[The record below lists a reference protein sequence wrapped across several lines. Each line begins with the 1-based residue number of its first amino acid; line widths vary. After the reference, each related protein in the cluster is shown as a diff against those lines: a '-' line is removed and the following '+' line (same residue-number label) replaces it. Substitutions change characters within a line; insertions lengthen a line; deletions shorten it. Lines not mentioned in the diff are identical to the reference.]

1 RLWAGDFAGAR
12 TALTRAAASGPGAPA
27 TALPRED
34 ALARLALLDV
44 LHGRP
49 GRAERTARAALA
61 ETERSGIA
69 RPASSGVERLVLAAV
84 AVEREELAQARALL
98 DTAGE
103 SHPALRDP
111 VLEAGRALVAARLHL
126 ANGAPGAAWKAVESG
141 VPADAVSPWARGETA
156 LVAAAV
162 DLAEGRPQ
170 DAVALLPEVPR
181 EQPACAVGAARVLL
195 AAGRPEAAVRL
206 LDRAAVDAY
215 AGPAVT
221 VRAALVRA
229 RAADRTGDTA
239 AARRLVAHAVTEAHR
254 EGLRRPLTEAGPWIR
269 PYLAPAPRHRG
280 PTPPRPA
287 GSPPPPVE
295 ELSGRERDVV
305 RRLALAMSTEEIAAD
320 LYVSVNTV
328 KTHLKNAYRKLSVG
342 RRSEAVRRAREL
354 GLL

>member
-1 RLWAGDFAGAR
+1 M
-12 TALTRAAASGPGAPA
+12 TGPGAPV

-44 LHGRP
+44 LHGWP
-49 GRAERTARAALA
+49 DRAERTAREALA
-61 ETERSGIA
+61 ETERSGLA

-84 AVEREELAQARALL
+84 AVEREELGRARALL

-126 ANGAPGAAWKAVESG
+126 ARGEPAAAWKAVEPG
-141 VPADAVSPWARGETA
+141 VPADADSPWARGETA
-156 LVAAAV
+156 LVAAAA

-170 DAVALLPEVPR
+170 EAAALLPEVPR
-181 EQPACAVGAARVLL
+181 DQPACAVGAARVLL

-206 LDRAAVDAY
+206 LDRAAVDEH

-229 RAADRTGDTA
+229 RAADRAGDTT
-239 AARRLVAHAVTEAHR
+239 AARRLVTRAVTEAHR
-254 EGLRRPLTEAGPWIR
+254 EGLRRPLAETGSWIR
-269 PYLAPAPRHRG
+269 PYLTPAPRHRRPSPSR
-280 PTPPRPA
+280 PT
-287 GSPPPPVE
+287 GTPPPPVE
-295 ELSGRERDVV
+295 ELSGRERDVL
-305 RRLALAMSTEEIAAD
+305 RRLALAMSTEEMAAD